1 MQPWPYCCLPIVI
14 NPLTM
19 PDTANYAY
27 LHTRV
32 SILAEQLLQHE
43 QREQLILKDS
53 GQMEKLLQLAG
64 LQLDIQDGALN
75 SDSLEQYLI
84 TTLIDEAH
92 VLTRSMQAPGKAF
105 INHWMRRFEL
115 INLKLLLRSKFTR
128 SPVED
133 IRSRMVDLG
142 SLTGIP
148 IDKLLATEDIGE
160 FLRQLES
167 THYHAMAIQA
177 RQVYQEKQSLFDVES
192 VLDSHYYHVLHRL
205 ANKLTG
211 EHQRVTRTLLGA
223 VLDQTNLV
231 SLLRLRF
238 SYQLGAPH
246 AYFLLTPGGHDL
258 GMPALLELAQQETPE
273 QVLQKLPKALAIRLA
288 GANSIGMVE
297 AMMTKHSRHVAKH
310 LLRSSSFN
318 MGRAFAYLYLRE
330 QQTQLIHS
338 VIKAQLLGLEQELVN
353 ACTIPVPEAA

>member
-1 MQPWPYCCLPIVI
+1 MRRWPYCCHLIA
-14 NPLTM
+14 M
-19 PDTANYAY
+19 PDTAKYAY
-27 LHTRV
+27 LHTRI
-32 SILAEQLLQHE
+32 SILSEQLLQHE
-43 QREQLILKDS
+43 QRQQLLLREP
-53 GQMEKLLQLAG
+53 GQMEQLLRLAG
-64 LQLDIQDGALN
+64 LKLNLQDNTLD
-75 SDSLEQYLI
+75 SDSLEQTLI

-92 VLTRSMQAPGKAF
+92 ILTRSMEAPGKAF
-105 INHWMRRFEL
+105 INHWMRRYEL
-115 INLKLLLRSKFTR
+115 INLKLLLRSKFTH

-167 THYHAMAIQA
+167 THYHAMAVQA

-192 VLDSHYYHVLHRL
+192 VLDSHYYHVLYRL

-211 EHQRVTRTLLGA
+211 EHQRVTRALLGV
-223 VLDQTNLV
+223 VLDQINLV

-258 GMPALLELAQQETPE
+258 DMPALLELAQQENPE
-273 QVLQKLPKALAIRLA
+273 QVLQKLPEPLAMRLA
-288 GANSIGMVE
+288 GANSISMVE
-297 AMMTKHSRHVAKH
+297 AMMTKHSRHTAKH

-330 QQTQLIHS
+330 QQLQLIHT
-338 VIKAQLLGLEQELVN
+338 VIKAQLLGLDQELVN
-353 ACTIPVPEAA
+353 ACAIPTSEAA